1 MSETYYSSR
10 EEAEKA
16 ALGTE
21 LVTPNSR
28 ELIDPAVSLF
38 NTSTQVDPASI
49 PEDVLGEQVA
59 YLMARYQTQ
68 GYVPNFREAIA
79 YRKTMNAKKSNLAS
93 TIGDAMVQ
101 TTTDLGSGMANL
113 AGDALTLKVHK
124 VGASLIEGAARGTK
138 NWWYMY
144 EQAKYDENSFLSKML
159 YDNDV
164 SDEQYYENLKKTIEL
179 NKIIEKDKREGIVIN
194 PTIELFGEKFD
205 LTNEAV
211 VQAVSYV
218 ADPSWLMPNLGIEA
232 ALAKSMRS
240 LNLAGRLGEQLTGAA
255 AYAAKKTAKGL
266 SSVADFSGNIANAV
280 QAIDTQLAGVF
291 TEATGTP
298 HYINGSGSPRAVDA
312 IYRNAENT
320 LGANILRIP
329 LWPLTS
335 SVFGVS
341 KVVQGFSLLGEAYA
355 ENAFET
361 KMLSGGLSLSERVAA
376 NSEGSR
382 VANFASFY
390 SRNLSPITDW
400 MSKTAKT
407 GIHGGMYGGA
417 FGLFFGGEE
426 GAAHGFGTGIVLGSA
441 FHQVG
446 AFAETVAGTNK
457 YRDTLK
463 NFIWATEHYDY
474 NNQEGLYHLMNNVT
488 QLGGEEA
495 RWSLMA
501 QIGAFERI
509 QRDHKV
515 FILTE
520 AKIKEMSSSDQW
532 NEYERMILSKP
543 EYGGVTFSKD
553 LNGDNVIL
561 INADRAAKSAVN
573 EELFHSL
580 LLEGRY
586 KKAFVKNTVEHLL
599 GTEDNQGALYR
610 MPKEQAVSVLE
621 QFRDQYLN
629 LDKETAGHIPEA
641 LEGKAQEFN
650 RIIEMFK
657 NGERPPELNSLFEE
671 FTAAYW
677 NRYIEEKPIDYL
689 IKGGNLGLIRN
700 AIEWGKDLYRGLL
713 KNDLGEAGVKF
724 ADANG
729 NPDLFLINE
738 RTKQRVRVPMMERL
752 MKQYVR
758 EINDKMYKGWVV
770 DTVKYR
776 DTHTLLNNQLDHLVR
791 ETEIG
796 KVNAD
801 VNLDAP
807 PYNIGEAIG
816 NIAQRL
822 QELDPSQR
830 SLKMQIR
837 NENGQTLASF
847 SRAKKTV
854 GQTFW
859 RDEDR
864 RNGVGIT
871 KAQLRDMGGV
881 KKGKEPRTVEMP
893 PPEGKWS
900 VDKRGQFWE
909 SVWEGNPRIV
919 FSGRATNAEL
929 SILAEYLPKNVVSRF
944 NELNRIIEHAKNG
957 KPNEISNILK
967 AAVITESKE
976 KNDGS
981 RIKKRFMSSRRFIP
995 VELSLYFERVVKKK
1009 TKSGDYTYQIGEA
1022 SMLAKVIDYDALL
1035 TREDYAFNKVND
1047 GDLNYKTVRRLFG
1060 SQAELRNAVKMMLS
1074 NYSLGN
1080 KAQAGIKLF
1089 TGGRGG
1095 ERDAALKR
1103 DIVNAVI
1110 GYHPTKAMERDVR
1123 SFWNTPR
1130 EMQFRQGG
1138 DKVKLPTVM
1147 TDFRVDH
1154 IGTMR
1159 VEDGEGFRYN
1169 HDEAY
1174 KRSQANF
1181 SPAITSRDHEGNMLP
1196 YRASKILGNT
1206 VYRNKEGEIISVY
1219 SLRTPYS
1226 EMRRKANP
1234 SQIYDVSI
1242 GEMVDEGNMAGAV
1255 RGSMYTSPSGWL
1267 HFTADGYEAGYTST
1281 GRVRSGYIDTKNHL
1295 DISDLGNSGSY
1306 RGMVAEIGK
1315 RVAEITNTNAVDFIK
1330 ELLKLEDAN
1339 GNKLSELFKNEKDLL
1354 GAELDTVESWLF
1366 TRQSRQL
1373 FEKYGIDSIEY
1384 MGVNP
1389 NTGNQFSSVAVF
1401 ESGRFIENRSRGN
1414 LDHFRFSPSK
1424 PISEQLD
1431 KLIKKAGGDGVKAVM
1446 RYVID
1451 EDGNPVFNKNLI
1463 TPKVIDGLVRLNEML
1478 VADAQKMIDA
1488 NKLLSN
1494 EAIRSYEEK
1503 LVPVVVNK
1511 LRAKFPEAD
1520 DELLKS
1526 IARTSLKGFVD
1537 FAKNAPRLRRKVTK
1551 PFGVTTEVINYV
1563 EGARVSNSGFIEGA
1577 LKAGID
1583 SSALIDSG
1591 IPSLGHWIEMS
1602 ESDFIGLKGYEAWK
1616 KQKQSEN
1623 RQAIADA
1630 REFEKWLKEHT
1641 KKYEVERTSSQRR
1654 AEGEMITEIERRKK
1668 ELLKNGIKQENLEAK
1683 IDEEFPAYASIKEK
1697 GKERID
1703 KLKQEETAR
1712 FEKLSPLAQEMFAL
1726 NKEERK
1732 KTNVLASREKFL
1744 EEKLTQLRMRQGV
1757 QGLADAA
1764 TRQEDLFFVMDAAM
1778 TPDFALSDKFNL
1790 SAGAKMKLKT
1800 AMVLKTRQLVLE
1812 QLKLGKGATF
1822 KQINEAY
1829 KQLVESQRNIPEEL
1843 SMAMAKL
1850 ADYQRKAESIIKEDH
1865 AERMLDIMTAYGL
1878 KELDLD
1884 IVEQVRAVIYDE
1896 ASQGK
1901 YDVGSFEAI
1910 ARSAEVY
1917 GMLDGIKNKRY
1928 IDVRKAIKE
1937 NFVKALDDLEKKG
1950 YRASYW
1956 SKYNTDTY
1964 QNTLMLGNNIYK
1976 SKDVRKFDGGEYY
1989 IVYQTPEEAGAT
2001 KHRVMFTDGD
2011 GKILNQVEYVVPEN
2025 FREAAV
2031 MHSQMKGRI
2040 LEQATFTIN
2049 KTAPALAIKS
2059 GKFMEVFGGSKDYL
2073 LRQAFKARG
2082 LKSSFAERWRAQD
2095 SLASQTEEG
2104 GVGRRI
2110 KTAGGESVIFSDK
2123 HIEKLTAIA
2132 NNWELY
2138 KNGDF
2143 FLAVPILSDRVLSD
2157 GKTIVEHERTLKEI
2171 VRTGKI
2177 EHPEVKQGRKV
2188 IPARTEVLTPQQIAS
2203 RRVELVRL
2211 QQQMLPDLGFSF
2223 KLDKDGSIE
2232 VVDAEFTSI
2241 QQREASFADLKKNA
2255 AAIKASGL
2263 ENLVSKAY
2271 IDFAKMLQ
2279 KHGQETQKRVALV
2292 LSEKDKRGAIP
2303 QIKELLKQV
2312 NDLEATKRQ
2321 FVTKEMLRYN
2331 RENEQR
2337 GTGKKESVDAKK
2349 MNDLLVDRLDNY
2361 RRKTNTLE
2369 NQVLAVADQLDR
2381 AGLLTEKEGF
2391 SPDAVDDYQRRIALA
2406 GDTIE
2411 NFRVPEP
2418 QRGANL
2424 AEYYANLKM
2433 EFRRRQIEFVNSERM
2448 ATQLYD
2454 SLYGHQ
2460 EGVEKILPKVE
2471 FLIKRY
2477 LEARGFRDVDINS
2490 AVFLK
2495 STSRKNQF
2503 KLKSVTEELGSYITN
2518 EEGYTTVRW
2527 QELKYGTPHREAGV
2541 ADAATLQH
2549 QLEEPVT
2556 TAKYVPVEKSNAKYL
2571 RDKNNRLESVLDD
2584 DFYTIEELQKQ
2595 FADGL
2600 DVVAEKWY
2608 RGKDRGNIKME
2619 SILKMG
2625 MERSNTEDS
2634 IASLLAK
2641 NLSEHNLDAAEIA
2654 WLHAPENRSAVL
2666 DLHRRWATD
2675 EDSPH
2680 EIISEIRSLTI
2691 SSNYGKDGAN
2701 LMSTVSKLNETY
2713 QKIGAVIDRLQVLTR
2728 REVSATALEQENPF
2742 ASRMESSKRQTTE
2755 EISSYRLNM
2764 PETIDELTE
2773 ELKALRGLKTDLQK
2787 RYDAILKKAGGKY
2800 ASPEFR
2806 KLVKSMKDM
2815 DVNQRMIRRQTARYF
2830 KEKEMIQ
2837 KQIETS
2843 EKILFQQY
2851 DTVAR
2856 NLRDQNP
2863 ELVFQH
2869 SRILISKD
2877 NPYTQRLFYAFPQLA
2892 YDFFGNSS
2900 VLLDMSL
2907 VTPEG
2912 QKQIGLTKPINS
2924 NNQGSGLGNQVL
2936 KNDRQNG
2943 RRNIYL
2949 ADYIH
2954 YAVNKRRWH
2963 ERNPSEAMSAA
2974 DAELFRYFFRK
2985 DVESGLFKEQ
2995 IARIPKEKIESQQNF
3010 MNGIIDHF
3018 RSDDERSRFIRSF
3031 VMDAF
3036 DLVSKNNGLVERAFM
3051 SLKNMTR
3058 GEFEALKRSN
3068 PDYMKRA
3075 LDSKEVIERA
3085 FYLLPRGVVEAGN
3098 AGAKVGMRD
3107 YAAIK
3112 MTPQENLEIRRIER
3126 ANGYN
3131 EGDVRRI
3138 INGEIN
3144 KPLPEEAAKFFRKRQ
3159 IAFRTREELQVVP
3172 IDTLIRMT
3180 GFDSIWKEHMQAQ
3193 GIDTSL
3199 FGLDGMW
3206 TVKAAYEDMSPA
3218 ERFAMPVTKVNRL
3231 LLENKANQMK
3241 SARESK
3247 LRYKKQKKAILDPEG
3262 MANWTYGESE
3272 SLAVDEQKRVSAIL
3286 AEAAKTEIS
3295 IQRYKNE
3302 INTLITKRG
3311 NAVRHMLSLDD
3322 NLRIEGM
3329 TQNKNG
3335 EMSIDWDNPDKPQ
3348 WRDTVDGRYFIRR
3361 TLHKGKE
3368 VFDII
3373 FKGETFKSPNGQVV
3387 ASVNTSKFATVT
3399 DLTEA
3404 QVAIRLFEDD
3414 IQRVKVTSKLIT
3426 GGDSNLRPLAVGE
3439 QPLEVQNVP
3448 ELVTHWDEVPAF
3460 SREVLR
3466 IYTQQKGL
3474 PFYRERM
3481 AEVLSGIGQH
3491 GEYVWV
3497 KGFPDGSKKSKKV
3510 FITPDKEGVY
3520 ADHYIKTVAK
3530 DGLTLYIRKKDA
3542 PVGNTSDVQT
3552 PTKTVTKESATN
3564 PPETEKPD
3572 KVDKVV
3578 SDSSNWDVIEIDKSN
3593 KNYEDWTIIKNQ
3605 LGYTLMRLTDRNNR
3619 TIFRLFNPASAFMSE
3634 TYNEIEAM
3642 EIILKKELSKL

>member
-1 MSETYYSSR
+1 MSETYYSSK

-21 LVTPNSR
+21 LVTPNAR
-28 ELIDPAVSLF
+28 QLIDPAVSLF
-38 NTSTQVDPASI
+38 KTSTAVDPASI

-79 YRKTMNAKKSNLAS
+79 YRKTMNAKKTNLAS
-93 TIGDAMVQ
+93 SIGDAMTQ
-101 TTTDLGSGMANL
+101 TTTDLGSGMVNL

-164 SDEQYYENLKKTIEL
+164 DDEQYYENLKKTIEL
-179 NKIIEKDKREGIVIN
+179 NKIIEKDKKEGIWID
-194 PTIELFGEKFD
+194 PQIELFGEKFD

-232 ALAKSMRS
+232 ALAKGMRS
-240 LNLAGRLGEQLTGAA
+240 LNLAGRLGEQLTAGA
-255 AYAAKKTAKGL
+255 AYASKKTAKGL
-266 SSVADFSGNIANAV
+266 GTVADWSGNIANAV
-280 QAIDTQLAGVF
+280 QTVDSALAGVF

-298 HYINGSGSPRAVDA
+298 HYINQSGSPRAVDA
-312 IYRNAENT
+312 IYRNAENS
-320 LGANILRIP
+320 LGANMLRVP

-355 ENAFET
+355 ENAFES
-361 KMLSGGLSLSERVAA
+361 KMLTGGLTLSERVAA
-376 NSEGSR
+376 TSEGSR
-382 VANFASFY
+382 VASIASFY
-390 SRNLSPITDW
+390 SRNLSPLTDW
-400 MSKTAKT
+400 MTKTAKT

-474 NNQEGLYHLMNNVT
+474 NNQEGLFHLMKNVT
-488 QLGGEEA
+488 EAGGEEA

-509 QRDHKV
+509 QRDNKLL
-515 FILTE
+515 ILSE
-520 AKIKEMSSSDQW
+520 AKIKEMSSADQW
-532 NEYERMILSKP
+532 NEYERMILSKT
-543 EYGGVTFSKD
+543 EFGGVTFSKD

-561 INADRAAKSAVN
+561 INADRAVKSAVN

-580 LLEGRY
+580 LLKGRY
-586 KKAFVKNTVEHLL
+586 QKAFVKHTVDHLL

-610 MPKEQAVSVLE
+610 MPRERAVEVLE
-621 QFRDQYLN
+621 YFRDQYLN
-629 LDKETAGHIPEA
+629 LEKETAGHIPET
-641 LEGKAQEFN
+641 LEGKLEEFN
-650 RIIEMFK
+650 RVIEMFK

-677 NRYIEEKPIDYL
+677 NRYVEEKPIDYL
-689 IKGGNLGLIRN
+689 IKGGNLGLVRN

-713 KNDLGEAGVKF
+713 KNDLSEAGVKF

-729 NPDLFLINE
+729 NADLFLINE

-770 DTVKYR
+770 DSAKYK
-776 DTHTLLNNQLDHLVR
+776 DVNTLFNNQLEHLVR
-791 ETEIG
+791 ETEVG

-807 PYNIGEAIG
+807 PYSIADAVG

-822 QELDPSQR
+822 QELNPSER

-837 NENGQTLASF
+837 SENGQTLASF
-847 SRAKKTV
+847 SRAKKKTV

-864 RNGVGIT
+864 RNGVGLSRS
-871 KAQLRDMGGV
+871 QLKEMGGV
-881 KKGKEPRTVEMP
+881 KKGKPAVERDLP
-893 PPEGKWS
+893 KPEGGWS
-900 VDKRGQFWE
+900 TDKRGQFWE

-929 SILAEYLPKNVVSRF
+929 SILAEYLPMNVVKRF
-944 NELNRIIEHAKNG
+944 NELNRLIEHAKSG
-957 KPNEISNILK
+957 KPNEISNVVR

-976 KNDGS
+976 KDNGA
-981 RIKKRFMSSRRFIP
+981 RIKKRFMSSRKFIP
-995 VELSLYFERVVKKK
+995 VELSLYFERVLKKK
-1009 TKSGDYTYQIGEA
+1009 TKDGDYTYKVGEA

-1035 TREDYAFNKVND
+1035 VREDYAYNKVND
-1047 GDLNYKTVRRLFG
+1047 DDLNYKTVRRLFG
-1060 SQAELRNAVKMMLS
+1060 SQAELRAAVKAVLS

-1080 KAQAGIKLF
+1080 KAQAGVKLF
-1089 TGGRGG
+1089 LNGRGG
-1095 ERDAALKR
+1095 DRDAALKR

-1110 GYHPTKAMERDVR
+1110 GYHPTQAMERNVR
-1123 SFWNTPR
+1123 SFWNRPR
-1130 EMQFRQGG
+1130 EMQFRQP
-1138 DKVKLPTVM
+1138 DNKVKLPTVM
-1147 TDFRVDH
+1147 TDFRVDF
-1154 IGTMR
+1154 IGTMK

-1196 YRASKILGNT
+1196 FRASKILSNT

-1226 EMRRKANP
+1226 ELRRKANP
-1234 SQIYDVSI
+1234 SQIYDVSV
-1242 GEMVDEGNMAGAV
+1242 GSMVDEGNLTGAV
-1255 RGSMYTSPSGWL
+1255 RGNMYTSSSGWL
-1267 HFTADGYEAGYTST
+1267 HFTADGHEAGYTAT
-1281 GRVRSGYIDTKNHL
+1281 GRIRSGYIDTKNHL

-1315 RVAEITNTNAVDFIK
+1315 RVAEVTNTNAVEFIK

-1339 GNKLSELFKNEKDLL
+1339 GNSLGELFKNEKDLL
-1354 GAELDTVESWLF
+1354 GAHLDTVESWLF
-1366 TRQSRQL
+1366 TRQSREL
-1373 FEKYGIDSIEY
+1373 FEKYGINSVEY
-1384 MGVNP
+1384 MAVNP
-1389 NTGNQFSSVAVF
+1389 NSGNEFSSVAVF

-1414 LDHFRFSPSK
+1414 LDHFKFSPSK
-1424 PISEQLD
+1424 PLSEQLD
-1431 KLIKKAGGDGVKAVM
+1431 KLIKKAGGDGVRAVM

-1463 TPKVIDGLVRLNEML
+1463 TPKVINELVRRNEIL
-1478 VADAQKMIDA
+1478 VSEAQKMIDA

-1494 EAIRSYEEK
+1494 EAIKSYEEK
-1503 LVPVVVNK
+1503 LVPIVVQK
-1511 LRAKFPEAD
+1511 LRNKFPEAD

-1537 FAKNAPRLRRKVTK
+1537 FAKTSPRLRRKVTK
-1551 PFGVTTEVINYV
+1551 PFGATSEVITYV

-1577 LKAGID
+1577 LLAGID
-1583 SSALIDSG
+1583 SSALVDSG
-1591 IPSLGHWIEMS
+1591 VPALGHWIEMS
-1602 ESDFIGLKGYEAWK
+1602 EEEFLGLKGYEEWK
-1616 KQKQSEN
+1616 KNKQSDN
-1623 RQAIADA
+1623 TQAIKDA
-1630 REFEKWLKEHT
+1630 KEFEKWLKEHS
-1641 KKYEVERTSSQRR
+1641 KKYEVERTAGGRR
-1654 AEGEMITEIERRKK
+1654 AEGEMLSEIERKRAILTEQGVSKK
-1668 ELLKNGIKQENLEAK
+1668 AIEAR
-1683 IDEEFPAYASIKEK
+1683 IDEEFPAYSSLQKKA
-1697 GKERID
+1697 KERQD
-1703 KLKQEETAR
+1703 KLKQEETER
-1712 FEKLSPLAQEMFAL
+1712 FEKLSPLAQQMFAL

-1732 KTNVLASREKFL
+1732 NTKVSTSREKFL
-1744 EEKLTQLRMRQGV
+1744 EEKLKELRMVRGV
-1757 QGLADAA
+1757 QGLANSAA
-1764 TRQEDLFFVMDAAM
+1764 RQDDLFFVMDAAM

-1800 AMVLKTRQLVLE
+1800 AMVLKTRQLVVE
-1812 QLKLGKGATF
+1812 QLKIGRGATF
-1822 KQINEAY
+1822 KQICEAY
-1829 KQLVESQRNIPEEL
+1829 RQLVESQRNIPEEL
-1843 SMAMAKL
+1843 SKAMAKL

-1865 AERMLDIMTAYGL
+1865 AERMLDVMTAYGI

-1917 GMLDGIKNKRY
+1917 GYLDGLKNKRY
-1928 IDVRKAIKE
+1928 IDVRNAIKQ
-1937 NFVKALDDLEKKG
+1937 NFVKALDSLEQKG

-1956 SKYNTDTY
+1956 SNYNTDSY
-1964 QNTLMLGNNIYK
+1964 DGFLVVGNKTFK
-1976 SKDVRKFDGGEYY
+1976 SKDVIKFDGGEYY
-1989 IVYQTPEEAGAT
+1989 IFYQKPTESGLT
-2001 KHRVMFTDGD
+2001 KHRITFVDGNA
-2011 GKILNQVEYVVPEN
+2011 KVLNQVEYVAPEDPK
-2025 FREAAV
+2025 EAARL
-2031 MHSQMKGRI
+2031 HLQTKGQMI
-2040 LEQATFTIN
+2040 EQATFTVN
-2049 KTAPALAIKS
+2049 KNSPVLAIKS
-2059 GKFMEVFGGSKDYL
+2059 GKFMEVLGGSKDYL
-2073 LRQAFKARG
+2073 LRQAFKVRNI
-2082 LKSSFAERWRAQD
+2082 KSSFTETWLAQD
-2095 SLASQTEEG
+2095 SLASQVE
-2104 GVGRRI
+2104 GVGRRV
-2110 KTAGGESVIFSDK
+2110 KTAGGESVIFSDA
-2123 HIEKLTAIA
+2123 HIEKLTAVSKH
-2132 NNWELY
+2132 WELY

-2143 FLAVPILSDRVLSD
+2143 FLAIPVLSEKID
-2157 GKTIVEHERTLKEI
+2157 IDTGKSLVEAERMLRDM

-2177 EHPEVKQGRKV
+2177 EHPEVQQGRKV
-2188 IPARTEVLTPQQIAS
+2188 IPARTEVLTPQEIAS
-2203 RRVELVRL
+2203 KRVKLVRI
-2211 QQQMLPDLGFSF
+2211 QQLLLPDLGFTF
-2223 KLDKDGSIE
+2223 KMDKDGSIE
-2232 VVDAEFTSI
+2232 VINTNFQNI
-2241 QQREASFADLKKNA
+2241 QQREASFGDLKRTGA
-2255 AAIKASGL
+2255 DIKAGGL
-2263 ENLVSKAY
+2263 EKIVSKAY

-2279 KHGQETQKRVALV
+2279 KHQGEHQKRVATV

-2303 QIKELLKQV
+2303 MLKELISEI
-2312 NDLEATKRQ
+2312 NGLEATRRQ
-2321 FVTKEMLRYN
+2321 FITKEMLRYN
-2331 RENEQR
+2331 RENEKR

-2349 MNDLLVDRLDNY
+2349 MGELLVDRLDNA

-2369 NQVLAVADQLDR
+2369 AQVLAVADQLDR

-2391 SPDAVDDYQRRIALA
+2391 SVEAVDDYQRRIALA

-2411 NFRVPEP
+2411 NLKVPEP
-2418 QRGANL
+2418 QRGANI

-2433 EFRRRQIEFVNSERM
+2433 EFRRRQVEFVNSERM
-2448 ATQLYD
+2448 ATQLHD
-2454 SLYGHQ
+2454 ALYGHQ
-2460 EGVEKILPKVE
+2460 EGVEKLLPKVE
-2471 FLIKRY
+2471 FLVKRY
-2477 LEARGFRDVDINS
+2477 LEARGFKDVDINS

-2495 STSRKNQF
+2495 SSSKKNQF

-2549 QLEEPVT
+2549 QLEEQVT
-2556 TAKYVPVEKSNAKYL
+2556 KVKYVPVEKGETRYL
-2571 RDKNNRLESVLDD
+2571 RDRTNKLESVLDD
-2584 DFYTIEELQKQ
+2584 DFYTKEELHKQ

-2608 RGKDRGNIKME
+2608 RGNDRASIKME

-2625 MERSNTEDS
+2625 MERANTEDS
-2634 IASLLAK
+2634 IPSLLAK
-2641 NLSEHNLDAAEIA
+2641 SLSEHNLDATEIA
-2654 WLHAPENRSAVL
+2654 WLNAPENKTAVS
-2666 DLHRRWATD
+2666 DLHRRWASD

-2680 EIISEIRSLTI
+2680 EIVSEIRSLAI
-2691 SSNYGKDGAN
+2691 SSNYGKDGLN
-2701 LMSTVSKLNETY
+2701 LISTVGKLNETY

-2728 REVSATALEQENPF
+2728 REVSQTALEQENPF
-2742 ASRMESSKRQTTE
+2742 ASRMDGRRKQTTE
-2755 EISSYRLNM
+2755 EVSSYRLNM
-2764 PETIDELTE
+2764 PESVDELTE
-2773 ELKALRGLKTDLQK
+2773 ELKALRALKTDLQK

-2830 KEKEMIQ
+2830 KEKEVIQ
-2837 KQIETS
+2837 KQIETA
-2843 EKILFQQY
+2843 ENILFKQY
-2851 DTVAR
+2851 DVVAR

-2863 ELVFQH
+2863 ELVFPH
-2869 SRILISKD
+2869 SRILISKE

-2892 YDFFGNSS
+2892 YDFFGNSG

-2907 VTPEG
+2907 VAPEG
-2912 QKQIGLTKPINS
+2912 QKQIGITKPINS
-2924 NNQGSGLGNQVL
+2924 TYGNGLGSQVL
-2936 KNDRQNG
+2936 KNERQNG

-2974 DAELFRYFFRK
+2974 DSELFRYFFRK
-2985 DVESGLFKEQ
+2985 DIDAGLFKEQ
-2995 IARIPKEKIESQQNF
+2995 ISRIPREKVESQQNF
-3010 MNGIIDHF
+3010 MDGIIDHF
-3018 RSDDERSRFIRSF
+3018 RSDDERSRFVRSF

-3036 DLVSKNNGLVERAFM
+3036 DLVSKNNALQERAFM
-3051 SLKNMTR
+3051 SIKNMTR

-3068 PDYMKRA
+3068 PDYLKRA
-3075 LDSKEVIERA
+3075 LDTKEVLERA
-3085 FYLLPRGVVEAGN
+3085 FYLLPRGVVEATSVGE
-3098 AGAKVGMRD
+3098 KVGMRD

-3126 ANGYN
+3126 ASGYS
-3131 EGDVRRI
+3131 EGDIRRI
-3138 INGEIN
+3138 LNGEIN
-3144 KPLPEEAAKFFRKRQ
+3144 KPMPEEAAKFFRKRQ
-3159 IAFRTREELQVVP
+3159 IAFRTREELQFVP

-3193 GIDTSL
+3193 GVDTSL

-3206 TVKAAYEDMSPA
+3206 TVKAAYENMNPA

-3262 MANWTYGESE
+3262 MANWTYGESQ
-3272 SLAVDEQKRVSAIL
+3272 SLAVDEQRRVSAIL

-3295 IQRYKNE
+3295 IQRYKSE
-3302 INTLITKRG
+3302 INTLITKRA
-3311 NAVRHMLSLDD
+3311 NAVRHMLTLDD
-3322 NLRIEGM
+3322 TLRIEGM
-3329 TQNKNG
+3329 QMNKDG
-3335 EMSIDWDNPDKPQ
+3335 ELSIDWDNPDKPQ
-3348 WRDTVDGRYFIRR
+3348 WRDTIDGRYFIRR

-3373 FKGETFKSPNGQVV
+3373 FKGETFKAQNGQVV
-3387 ASVNTSKFATVT
+3387 SSVNTSKFATVT

-3414 IQRVKVTSKLIT
+3414 IQRVKITSRMIT

-3439 QPLEVQNVP
+3439 QPLPMQNVD

-3466 IYTQQKGL
+3466 MYTDQKGL
-3474 PFYRERM
+3474 PFFRERM
-3481 AEVLSGIGQH
+3481 AEVLAGIGQH

-3497 KGFPDGSKKSKKV
+3497 KGFPDGSRKSKKV

-3520 ADHYIKTVAK
+3520 ADHYIKSVAK

-3542 PVGNTSDVQT
+3542 PAGEASEVQASN
-3552 PTKTVTKESATN
+3552 KTVSKESATN

-3578 SDSSNWDVIEIDKSN
+3578 SDSSNWDVVEVDKSQQ
-3593 KNYEDWTIIKNQ
+3593 NYEDWTIIKNQ
-3605 LGYTLMRLTDRNNR
+3605 LGYTLMRLKDKNNR
-3619 TIFRLFNPASAFMSE
+3619 SIFRLFNPASAFMSE
-3634 TYNEIEAM
+3634 TYSEIEAM
-3642 EIILKKELSKL
+3642 EIILKKELGKL

>member
-21 LVTPNSR
+21 LVTPNAR

-38 NTSTQVDPASI
+38 KTSTQVDPASI

-68 GYVPNFREAIA
+68 GYVPTFREAIA
-79 YRKTMNAKKSNLAS
+79 YRKVMNAKKTNLADS
-93 TIGDAMVQ
+93 IGDAMVQ
-101 TTTDLGSGMANL
+101 TTTDLGSGMVNL

-164 SDEQYYENLKKTIEL
+164 DDEQYYENLKKTIEL
-179 NKIIEKDKREGIVIN
+179 NKVIEKDKKEGIWIN
-194 PTIELFGEKFD
+194 PQIELFGEKFD

-232 ALAKSMRS
+232 ALAKGMRS
-240 LNLAGRLGEQLTGAA
+240 MHLAGRLGEQLTNAA
-255 AYAAKKTAKGL
+255 GYAAKKTAKSLGKI
-266 SSVADFSGNIANAV
+266 ADWSGNVANAV
-280 QAIDTQLAGVF
+280 QVVDSELAKVF

-298 HYINGSGSPRAVDA
+298 HYINQSGSPRAVDA
-312 IYRNAENT
+312 IYRNAENS
-320 LGANILRIP
+320 LGANVLRVP

-355 ENAFET
+355 ENAFES
-361 KMLSGGLSLSERVAA
+361 KMLSGGLTLSERVAA
-376 NSEGSR
+376 SSEGSR
-382 VANFASFY
+382 VASIASFY
-390 SRNLSPITDW
+390 SRNLSPLTDW
-400 MSKTAKT
+400 MTKTAKT

-474 NNQEGLYHLMNNVT
+474 NNQEGLYHLMNRVT
-488 QLGGEEA
+488 ELGGEEA

-509 QRDHKV
+509 QRDQKV

-520 AKIKEMSSSDQW
+520 AKIKEMSSAQQW
-532 NEYERMILSKP
+532 NEYEQMILSRA
-543 EYGGVTFSKD
+543 EDWGGVTFSKD

-561 INADRAAKSAVN
+561 INADRAVKSALN

-610 MPKEQAVSVLE
+610 MPREQAVAVLE
-621 QFRDQYLN
+621 QFRDQYLD
-629 LDKETAGHIPEA
+629 LDKKTAGHIPEA
-641 LEGKAQEFN
+641 LEGKLQEFN
-650 RIIEMFK
+650 RVIEMFR
-657 NGERPPELNSLFEE
+657 NGERPPELNALFEE
-671 FTAAYW
+671 FTASYW
-677 NRYIEEKPIDYL
+677 NRYIEEKPLDYL
-689 IKGGNLGLIRN
+689 LKGGNLGLVRN

-713 KNDLGEAGVKF
+713 KNDLSEAGVRF

-752 MKQYVR
+752 MKQYVK

-770 DTVKYR
+770 DEMKYR
-776 DTHTLLNNQLDHLVR
+776 DTHTLLNNQLEHLVR
-791 ETEIG
+791 ETEVG

-801 VNLDAP
+801 VNLDNP
-807 PYNIGEAIG
+807 PYSISDAIG

-822 QELDPSQR
+822 QELNPSER

-847 SRAKKTV
+847 SRAKKKTV

-864 RNGVGIT
+864 RNGVGLT
-871 KAQLRDMGGV
+871 KSQLREMGGV
-881 KKGKEPRTVEMP
+881 KKGQPPVERDLP
-893 PPEGKWS
+893 KPEGRWS

-929 SILAEYLPKNVVSRF
+929 SILAEYLPMNVVKRF
-944 NELNRIIEHAKNG
+944 NELNRVIEHAKNG
-957 KPNEISNILK
+957 KPNEISNVVK

-976 KNDGS
+976 KNSGE

-995 VELSLYFERVVKKK
+995 VELSLYFDRVLKKK
-1009 TKSGDYTYQIGEA
+1009 TKDGDYTYKVGEA
-1022 SMLAKVIDYDALL
+1022 NMLVKVIDYDALL
-1035 TREDYAFNKVND
+1035 TREDYAYNKVD
-1047 GDLNYKTVRRLFG
+1047 DADLNYKTVRRLFG
-1060 SQAELRNAVKMMLS
+1060 SRAELREAVKAMLS

-1080 KAQAGIKLF
+1080 KAQAGVKLF
-1089 TGGRGG
+1089 LSGRGG

-1110 GYHPTKAMERDVR
+1110 GYHPTQAMERNVR

-1130 EMQFRQGG
+1130 EMQFRQAG

-1147 TDFRVDH
+1147 TDFRVDFV
-1154 IGTMR
+1154 GTMR

-1174 KRSQANF
+1174 KRAQANF

-1196 YRASKILGNT
+1196 FRASKILSNT

-1226 EMRRKANP
+1226 ELRTKANP
-1234 SQIYDVSI
+1234 SQIFDVTV
-1242 GEMVDEGNMAGAV
+1242 GEMVNEGDISGAV
-1255 RGSMYTSPSGWL
+1255 RGNMYTSPSGWL
-1267 HFTADGYEAGYTST
+1267 HFTADGHEAGYTAT
-1281 GRVRSGYIDTKNHL
+1281 GRIRSGYIDTKNHL

-1306 RGMVAEIGK
+1306 RTMVAEIGK
-1315 RVAEITNTNAVDFIK
+1315 RVAEVSNTNAVEFIK
-1330 ELLKLEDAN
+1330 ELLKLEDAE
-1339 GNKLSELFKNEKDLL
+1339 GNSLGELFKNEKDLL
-1354 GAELDTVESWLF
+1354 GAHLDTVESWLF
-1366 TRQSRQL
+1366 TRQSREL
-1373 FEKYGIDSIEY
+1373 FAKYGIDSIEY
-1384 MGVNP
+1384 MAVNP
-1389 NTGNQFSSVAVF
+1389 NTGHEFSSVAVF
-1401 ESGRFIENRSRGN
+1401 DSGRFIENRSRGN

-1424 PISEQLD
+1424 PLSEQLD

-1451 EDGNPVFNKNLI
+1451 DEGNPVFNRNLI
-1463 TPKVIDGLVRLNEML
+1463 TTKVINDLVRLNETL

-1494 EAIRSYEEK
+1494 EAIKSYEEK
-1503 LVPVVVNK
+1503 LVPVVVQK

-1526 IARTSLKGFVD
+1526 IAKTSLKGFVD
-1537 FAKNAPRLRRKVTK
+1537 FAKASPRLRRKVAK
-1551 PFGVTTEVINYV
+1551 PFGATTEVVSYV
-1563 EGARVSNSGFIEGA
+1563 EGARVTNSGFIEGA

-1583 SSALIDSG
+1583 SSALIESG

-1602 ESDFIGLKGYEAWK
+1602 EAEFAGLRGYEQWK
-1616 KQKQSEN
+1616 KKKQSEN
-1623 RQAIADA
+1623 TQAIKDV
-1630 REFEKWLKEHT
+1630 REFEKWLKEHS
-1641 KKYEVERTSSQRR
+1641 KKYDVERTGEQRR
-1654 AEGEMITEIERRKK
+1654 AEGEMLTEIERLRAKLQGQGVS
-1668 ELLKNGIKQENLEAK
+1668 EKNIQAR
-1683 IDEEFPAYASIKEK
+1683 IDEQFPAYSSMLAK

-1703 KLKQEETAR
+1703 KLKQEETER
-1712 FEKLSPLAQEMFAL
+1712 FEKLSPRAQEMFAL
-1726 NKEERK
+1726 SKEERK
-1732 KTNVLASREKFL
+1732 NTKVFVSREKFL
-1744 EEKLTQLRMRQGV
+1744 EEKLNELRMRQGI
-1757 QGLADAA
+1757 QGLANSAA
-1764 TRQEDLFFVMDAAM
+1764 RQDDLFFVMDAAM

-1812 QLKLGKGATF
+1812 QLKLGRGATF

-1829 KQLVESQRNIPEEL
+1829 KQLVESQRSIPSEL
-1843 SMAMAKL
+1843 SEAMAKL

-1865 AERMLDIMTAYGL
+1865 AERMLDVMTAYGL

-1917 GMLDGIKNKRY
+1917 GYLDGLKNKRY
-1928 IDVRKAIKE
+1928 IDVRKAIQQ
-1937 NFVKALDDLEKKG
+1937 NFVKALDELEKKG

-1964 QNTLMLGNNIYK
+1964 DGYLALGTKVFK
-1976 SKDVRKFDGGEYY
+1976 SKDVLKFDGGEYY
-1989 IVYQTPEEAGAT
+1989 IAYQKPTESGIAN
-2001 KHRVMFTDGD
+2001 HRIMFLDGD
-2011 GKILNQVEYVVPEN
+2011 GKVLNQIEYAVPEDGK
-2025 FREAAV
+2025 EAARV
-2031 MHSQMKGRI
+2031 HLLNRGEIIK
-2040 LEQATFTIN
+2040 QATFTVN
-2049 KTAPALAIKS
+2049 KNSPALAIKS
-2059 GKFMEVFGGSKDYL
+2059 GKFMEVLGGSKDYL

-2082 LKSSFAERWRAQD
+2082 LKSSFTEKWTAQD
-2095 SLASQTEEG
+2095 ALSSQMD
-2104 GVGRRI
+2104 GVGRRV
-2110 KTAGGESVIFSDK
+2110 KTAGGESLIISDAQV
-2123 HIEKLTAIA
+2123 EKLTAISKH
-2132 NNWELY
+2132 WELY

-2143 FLAVPILSDRVLSD
+2143 FLAVPVLSEKVMEN
-2157 GKTIVEHERTLKEI
+2157 GMTVVENERILRDI

-2188 IPARTEVLTPQQIAS
+2188 IPARTEVLTPQQIAAK
-2203 RRVELVRL
+2203 RVELVRV
-2211 QQQMLPDLGFSF
+2211 QQMMLPDLGFTF
-2223 KLDKDGSIE
+2223 KLDNDGSIE
-2232 VVDAEFTSI
+2232 IIKDNFQSL
-2241 QQREASFADLKKNA
+2241 QQREASFADLKANA
-2255 AAIKASGL
+2255 AHIKAGGL
-2263 ENLVSKAY
+2263 EKLVSKAY

-2279 KHGQETQKRVALV
+2279 KHDVEHRKRVATV

-2303 QIKELLKQV
+2303 QIKELI
-2312 NDLEATKRQ
+2312 NEINNLEATRRQ
-2321 FVTKEMLRYN
+2321 FITKEMLRYN
-2331 RENEQR
+2331 RENEKR
-2337 GTGKKESVDAKK
+2337 GTGKKESVDAKR
-2349 MNDLLVDRLDNY
+2349 MGELLVDRLDNY
-2361 RRKTNTLE
+2361 RRRTNALE
-2369 NQVLAVADQLDR
+2369 AQVLAVADQLDR
-2381 AGLLTEKEGF
+2381 AGLLSEKEGF
-2391 SPDAVDDYQRRIALA
+2391 SVDAVDDYQRRIALA
-2406 GDTIE
+2406 GDGLE
-2411 NFRVPEP
+2411 QFKVPEP
-2418 QRGANL
+2418 ARGTNI

-2433 EFRRRQIEFVNSERM
+2433 EFRRRQVEFVNSERM
-2448 ATQLYD
+2448 ATQLHD
-2454 SLYGHQ
+2454 ALYGHQ

-2477 LEARGFRDVDINS
+2477 LEARGFRDVDINNS
-2490 AVFLK
+2490 VFLK
-2495 STSRKNQF
+2495 STSRKGQF
-2503 KLKSVTEELGSYITN
+2503 KLKSVSEELGSYITN

-2527 QELKYGTPHREAGV
+2527 QELKYGTPYREAGV

-2556 TAKYVPVEKSNAKYL
+2556 KQKFVPVEKGESRYL
-2571 RDKNNRLESVLDD
+2571 RDRTNKLESVLDD
-2584 DFYTIEELQKQ
+2584 DFYTKEELHKQ

-2608 RGKDRGNIKME
+2608 RGKDRASIKME

-2625 MERSNTEDS
+2625 MERANTEDS

-2641 NLSEHNLDAAEIA
+2641 NLSEHNLDASEIA
-2654 WLHAPENRSAVL
+2654 WLNSPENRTAVA

-2680 EIISEIRSLTI
+2680 QIVSEIRELTLA
-2691 SSNYGKDGAN
+2691 SNYGRDGVN
-2701 LMSTVSKLNETY
+2701 LVATVSKLNETY

-2728 REVSATALEQENPF
+2728 REVSQTALEQENPF
-2742 ASRMESSKRQTTE
+2742 AARMEGRRKETTE

-2764 PETIDELTE
+2764 PETVDELTE
-2773 ELKALRGLKTDLQK
+2773 ELKALRSLKTDLQK
-2787 RYDAILKKAGGKY
+2787 RYDAILKKAGGKH

-2837 KQIETS
+2837 KQIETA
-2843 EKILFQQY
+2843 ENILFQQY
-2851 DTVAR
+2851 DVVAR

-2863 ELVFQH
+2863 ELVFPH
-2869 SRILISKD
+2869 SRILISKE

-2892 YDFFGNSS
+2892 YDFFGNSG

-2907 VTPEG
+2907 VAPEG
-2912 QKQIGLTKPINS
+2912 QKQMGITKPINS
-2924 NNQGSGLGNQVL
+2924 TYGSGLGNQVL
-2936 KNDRQNG
+2936 KNERQNG

-2963 ERNPSEAMSAA
+2963 ERNPKESMSAA

-2985 DVESGLFKEQ
+2985 DIDAGLFKEQ
-2995 IARIPKEKIESQQNF
+2995 ISRIPREKIESQQDF

-3018 RSDDERSRFIRSF
+3018 RTDDERSRFIRSF

-3068 PDYMKRA
+3068 PDYLKKA
-3075 LDSKEVIERA
+3075 LDTKEVIERA
-3085 FYLLPRGVVEAGN
+3085 FYLLPRGVVEATPVGE
-3098 AGAKVGMRD
+3098 KVGMRD

-3126 ANGYN
+3126 ASGYN
-3131 EGDVRRI
+3131 EGDIRRI

-3159 IAFRTREELQVVP
+3159 IAFRTREELNSVP

-3206 TVKAAYEDMSPA
+3206 TVKAAYEDMTPA
-3218 ERFAMPVTKVNRL
+3218 ERFAMPVSKVNRL

-3262 MANWTYGESE
+3262 MANWTYGESQ
-3272 SLAVDEQKRVSAIL
+3272 SLAVDEQRRVSAIL

-3295 IQRYKNE
+3295 IQRYKTE
-3302 INTLITKRG
+3302 INTLITKRA

-3322 NLRIEGM
+3322 RLRIEDITM
-3329 TQNKNG
+3329 NKDG
-3335 EMSIDWDNPDKPQ
+3335 ELSIDWDNPEKPQ
-3348 WRDTVDGRYFIRR
+3348 WRDTIDGRYFIRR

-3373 FKGETFKSPNGQVV
+3373 FKGETFKAQNGQVV

-3414 IQRVKVTSKLIT
+3414 IQRVKVASRMIT
-3426 GGDSNLRPLAVGE
+3426 GGESNLSPLSVGE
-3439 QPLEVQNVP
+3439 QPLPMQNVD

-3466 IYTQQKGL
+3466 MYTEQKGL

-3481 AEVLSGIGQH
+3481 AEVLAGIGQH

-3497 KGFPDGSKKSKKV
+3497 RGFPDGSRKSKKI
-3510 FITPDKEGVY
+3510 FITPDKRGVY
-3520 ADHYIKTVAK
+3520 AEHYIKTVAK
-3530 DGLTLYIRKKDA
+3530 DGLDLYIRKKNIPA
-3542 PVGNTSDVQT
+3542 EETSDVQT
-3552 PTKTVTKESATN
+3552 NNKTVTKESATN
-3564 PPETEKPD
+3564 PPEAEKPD

-3578 SDSSNWDVIEIDKSN
+3578 ADASNWDVIEVDKSN

-3605 LGYTLMRLTDRNNR
+3605 LGYTLMRLTDKNNR
-3619 TIFRLFNPASAFMSE
+3619 SIFRLFNPASAFMSE

-3642 EIILKKELSKL
+3642 EVILKQELGKL